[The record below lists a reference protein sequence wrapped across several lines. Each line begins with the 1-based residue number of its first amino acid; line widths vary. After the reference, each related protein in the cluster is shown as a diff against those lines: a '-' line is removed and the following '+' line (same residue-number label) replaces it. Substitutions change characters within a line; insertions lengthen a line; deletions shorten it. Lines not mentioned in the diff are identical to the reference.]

1 MAVKND
7 NLIKHRAAKYIWA
20 FEVVFA
26 LSFTLLIWVI
36 GPNLEHFIGTLIFR
50 NDV

>member
-7 NLIKHRAAKYIWA
+7 NSIKHRAAKYIWA

-26 LSFTLLIWVI
+26 FIFTLLIWVL
-36 GPNLEHFIGTLIFR
+36 GPNLEHFIGTSIRCSSF
-50 NDV
+50 